1 MSEKSPTEIEYKPLK
16 IEEPLPTKAV
26 GIECLKESNPET
38 MSAHRYLHKWFARRP
53 TAATRLAILSSILP
67 QSVSNDELLNLM
79 QIGPKNQDHLDVDL
93 TDYIVEKWATKD
105 DRSGSIGDHFGYELP
120 LRQTPNEEKLS
131 ELHDVIRE
139 HWDGELPL
147 VLDPTSGG
155 GTIPMEAARYGLPTF
170 ANELNP
176 VAWLINKVILDYAK
190 EIGSLEEDVRE
201 WANEIDEYASEE
213 LSSYF
218 PEVNTGQIPNHYFRT
233 YSIECPSCGYRIPL
247 TNRWWFRKDS
257 SSEGHAIRPIV
268 KEDEIEY
275 EHVHVPSDVSTDE
288 FDPSEGVID
297 SGDAECLNCGVVTEK
312 DTLKGLF
319 SNDEF
324 EFEVCGV
331 RYESK
336 SSNGSGFRAATKED
350 KTAIKEA
357 QNQIENDLR
366 LSTLL
371 SIERDI
377 GSTDSIRVSWSY
389 LYGMEEWRD
398 VYSPRQLLA
407 HATYLEGFEKV
418 RPKIKEQYSEERAEA
433 ILVLL
438 TLVSS
443 KITNRNSRLCPID
456 VRQRGGGAPNSML
469 GTNNFAFQWQFGETN
484 ITTGAYSYQTTL
496 DNIIEHYE
504 EVVGYFDH
512 NNLAA
517 STVRQGDAASLPL
530 EDNSVESVI
539 IDPPYG
545 DNIRYAELADSFYVW
560 QREYLQEE
568 FPEEFS
574 SRHANKDDEAIQNK
588 SRVSTSDSD
597 KSKEDIAREKYEEKM
612 ENIFSEIYRVQE
624 PGGVLTIYFTE
635 KETDAWD
642 SLTMSLI
649 NAGFTVSAT
658 HTVTSEMP
666 QRAAMREAASADSTL
681 LLTCR
686 KPLEGNQLEDR
697 SPTLWSDIQSYTREV
712 AQKKATELLDAN
724 LNLTKTD
731 TIISAFGPTLQ
742 VFTERFPV
750 VDKHDNVVRP
760 RRALEEARTAVTEVL
775 VERELD
781 ESLDE
786 LDGLTTWY
794 ILTWLVYEKDTI
806 PYDDANQLA
815 IGVGI
820 DIDDLKR
827 DTKIWSKSKSKL
839 TLKGQDYRVRDYDKL
854 ESGEKRRKR
863 AYPVDPRE
871 TSFNYHIDAVH
882 AALNVLETKGSDFTW
897 NWISE
902 RNLQNKSWF
911 QRTIKSLLQVLP
923 GGHDDHEML
932 INLVSGKTGE
942 LLDIDLNSVTTNRHS
957 GNDRTTL
964 SDF

>member
-1 MSEKSPTEIEYKPLK
+1 MSEKVPTEIEYKPLK

-26 GIECLKESNPET
+26 GVECLKESNPET

-79 QIGPKNQDHLDVDL
+79 QIGPKNQDHLNVDL

-120 LRQTPNEEKLS
+120 LRQTPDEERLS

-190 EIGSLEEDVRE
+190 GVGSLEEDVRK
-201 WANEIDEYASEE
+201 WANIIDDYASEE
-213 LSSYF
+213 LSEYY
-218 PEVNTGQIPNHYFRT
+218 PEVNPGEIPDHYFRA

-247 TNRWWFRKDS
+247 SNRWWFKKSS
-257 SSEGHAIRPIV
+257 SSEGHAIRPIP
-268 KEDEIEY
+268 KEKEIEY
-275 EHVHVPSDVSTDE
+275 EYVQLPEDVSIEE

-297 SGDAECLNCGVVTEK
+297 NGDAECLNCGVVTEK
-312 DTLKGLF
+312 DTIKQLF
-319 SNDEF
+319 SKRDFDF
-324 EFEVCGV
+324 EICGV
-331 RYESK
+331 KYDSK
-336 SSNGSGFRAATKED
+336 NGSGYRAATKED
-350 KTAIKEA
+350 KGEINKAKTEIDNNLK
-357 QNQIENDLR
+357 

-377 GSTDSIRVSWSY
+377 GSTESIRVSWSY

-407 HATYLEGFEKV
+407 HAKYLEAFEE
-418 RPKIKEQYSEERAEA
+418 IKPEIKNEYSQEKAEA
-433 ILVLL
+433 IIVLL
-438 TLVSS
+438 TLTSS
-443 KITNRNSRLCPID
+443 KLINRNSRLCPID
-456 VRQRGGGAPNSML
+456 IRRAAPNSML

-484 ITTGAYSYQTTL
+484 ITTGAYSYRTTL
-496 DNIIEHYE
+496 DNILDHYE
-504 EVVGYFDH
+504 EVVEYFDH
-512 NNLAA
+512 NQIAE

-530 EDNSVESVI
+530 EDDSVESVV

-545 DNIRYAELADSFYVW
+545 DNVRYAELSDAFYVW

-568 FPEEFS
+568 FPDEFGN
-574 SRHANKDDEAIQNK
+574 RHSNKDDEAIQDK
-588 SRVSTSDSD
+588 SRVSTPDSN
-597 KSKEDIAREKYEEKM
+597 KSKGDVAREKYEEKM

-666 QRAAMREAASADSTL
+666 QRAAMRDAASADSTL

-686 KPLEGNQLEDR
+686 KPLEGNQLENR
-697 SPTLWSDIQSYTREV
+697 SPTLWSDIQNHTREV
-712 AQKKATELLDAN
+712 AQAKATELLDAN

-742 VFTERFPV
+742 VFTEQFPV

-760 RRALEEARTAVTEVL
+760 RKALEEARTAVTEVL

-781 ESLDE
+781 EGLDE

-794 ILTWLVYEKDTI
+794 ILTWLVYGRDTI

-815 IGVGI
+815 IGVGV
-820 DIDDLKR
+820 DIDELKR
-827 DTKIWSKSKSKL
+827 DTKIWGKSKSKL
-839 TLKGQDYRVRDYDKL
+839 VLKGHDYRVRDYDKL

-863 AYPVDPRE
+863 AYPVDPRKN
-871 TSFNYHIDAVH
+871 SFDYHIDAVH

-923 GGHDDHEML
+923 GDHDDHEVL

-942 LLDIDLNSVTTNRHS
+942 LLDIDLNSVTTNHDN